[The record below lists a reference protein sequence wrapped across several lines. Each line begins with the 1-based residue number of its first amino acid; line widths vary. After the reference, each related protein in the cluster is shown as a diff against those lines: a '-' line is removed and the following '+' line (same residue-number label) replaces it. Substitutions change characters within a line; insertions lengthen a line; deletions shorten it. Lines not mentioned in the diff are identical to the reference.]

1 MTQPIVTGEFEYV
14 KDESARLLLVNAY
27 LGITLA
33 EGWTFIKQPIQS
45 FMFSNDPKMI
55 EIREKMWNLPNG
67 DLHSGASFS
76 GVMREMQ
83 LLAQQGED
91 VHKKLYTSKI

>member
-1 MTQPIVTGEFEYV
+1 MAQPIVTGEFEYV
-14 KDESARLLLVNAY
+14 KDESTHLLLVNVY

-33 EGWTFIKQPIQS
+33 EGWTFIKQPIHS

-55 EIREKMWNLPNG
+55 EIREKMYQLPNG
-67 DLHSGASFS
+67 GLHSGSSFG

-83 LLAQQGED
+83 LLAQQGEYA
-91 VHKKLYTSKI
+91 HKKLYTSKI